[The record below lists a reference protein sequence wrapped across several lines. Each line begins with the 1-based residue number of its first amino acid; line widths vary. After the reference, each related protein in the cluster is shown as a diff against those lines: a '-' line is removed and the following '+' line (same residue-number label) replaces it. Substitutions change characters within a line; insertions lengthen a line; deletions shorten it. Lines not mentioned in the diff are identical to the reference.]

1 MNKKQIIICTVA
13 AVLVVCGI
21 GGYFF
26 YKDYKKK
33 HQPNI
38 DIATMSDSIPEG
50 EKTNGYEEQVVTPN
64 DPQFTDLSE
73 KSTGLYPTLSG
84 VYEGI
89 WDGFELNPIDINAL
103 GDSNLTAAY
112 RMIWSRKFLYVQVI
126 VNDITSDGYIEPDDG
141 TAILYTKD
149 VPDDVKNPNTL
160 IKQDSVEFFINEDN
174 NRNSQLLVGDC
185 HYYISRSN
193 ERLSGFGAVT
203 DYQSVSYEIF
213 DEAGNSTGYIVEAA
227 LPLLTIKAQKNNSIG
242 FEVKVNDVSDGKL
255 IGIKK
260 WASSYLYDFQN
271 FKALGSVTFK

>member
-1 MNKKQIIICTVA
+1 MNKKQIMICAVA
-13 AVLVVCGI
+13 AVLIASGI

-50 EKTNGYEEQVVTPN
+50 EKTGYEDQVVKPK
-64 DPQFTDLSE
+64 DPQYTDLSE
-73 KSTGLYPTLSG
+73 DSTGLYPTLSG
-84 VYEGI
+84 VYEEI
-89 WDGFELNPIDINAL
+89 WDGFELNPIDINAF
-103 GDSNLTAAY
+103 GESNITASY

-126 VNDITSDGYIEPDDG
+126 VNDVTPDGYVKPEDG
-141 TAILYTKD
+141 NITLYTKN

-174 NRNSQLLVGDC
+174 NRNSKLLVGDC
-185 HYYISRSN
+185 HYYISRTN
-193 ERLSGFGAVT
+193 DRLSGFGAVT
-203 DYQSVSYEIF
+203 DYQSVCYENY
-213 DEAGNSTGYIVEAA
+213 DEAGNTTGYTVEAA

-242 FEVKVNDVSDGKL
+242 FEVKVNDVSDGNL
-255 IGIKK
+255 VGIKK

-271 FKALGSVTFK
+271 FKALGNVTFK